1 MTSPA
6 RAPRTAPRRPAARPA
21 PAPAR
26 PNLRVVGPPVR
37 RPRAARWFAL
47 SVVIVFGA
55 LLASA
60 VVHSMLV
67 SGQAHLDQVD
77 QQVRVENERL
87 AREQAR
93 LADYQSPERIAREA
107 AKLGMVP
114 ATDQTWVSDATDA
127 TDGTTAT
134 TSPSTTEGPDGT
146 SADELASDG
155 TAAEGAR

>member
-37 RPRAARWFAL
+37 RPRAARWFVL

-60 VVHSMLV
+60 VVHSLLV

-114 ATDQTWVSDATDA
+114 ATDQTWVSDATD
-127 TDGTTAT
+127 GTTAT
-134 TSPSTTEGPDGT
+134 ISPPTTEDPDGT